1 MDHQLLD
8 ERSLWL
14 AKHIAQ
20 RLREKPEL
28 WEKPCAF
35 VKRFSHDQCHGA
47 RIWRK
52 IMQKPPEVILAMYLR
67 DDEKGRQIRQSA
79 PFAGVLGF
87 DERDRLCAEFWR
99 IKGLPPVE
107 IDPVDFEKLR

>member
-1 MDHQLLD
+1 MTDHRLID

-14 AKHIAQ
+14 ARIIAE
-20 RLREKPEL
+20 RLRERPEL
-28 WEKPCAF
+28 WEKPRSF
-35 VKRFSHDQCHGA
+35 VERFRHDQCHGA

-79 PFAGVLGF
+79 PFAGVLDPIERARLF
-87 DERDRLCAEFWR
+87 KQFRDEKIGA
-99 IKGLPPVE
+99 
-107 IDPVDFEKLR
+107 